1 MTYITDLYTFSIWLG
16 GSIPQSEIK
25 VISHEL
31 FIAGTSQSTKFL
43 FFLNHL
49 IHYNLGVSSP
59 PFKAL
64 PSALSNKG
72 NGLNKTLDYKILNY
86 ISVCTLWSI
95 YSFVRLFCFQS
106 PFLKVLTCHKS
117 IISWCTTFK
126 QINGIPIM
134 GSRYNGFEIDLI

>member
-1 MTYITDLYTFSIWLG
+1 MNFLLPEHHNLQSFS
-16 GSIPQSEIK
+16 
-25 VISHEL
+25 
-31 FIAGTSQSTKFL
+31 

-64 PSALSNKG
+64 PSVLSNKG
-72 NGLNKTLDYKILNY
+72 NDLNKTLDYKILNY
-86 ISVCTLWSI
+86 ISVCTLLSI

-106 PFLKVLTCHKS
+106 PFLKAWTCHKS
-117 IISWCTTFK
+117 IISWFTTFK